1 MNKKKIEE
9 IKIKIIND
17 LMKIKE
23 KKNKLNEQ
31 EKVLAKKLIEIENKS
46 S

>member
-9 IKIKIIND
+9 IKNKIIND
-17 LMKIKE
+17 LQKIKD

-31 EKVLAKKLIEIENKS
+31 EKSLAQKLIEIESKS

>member
-1 MNKKKIEE
+1 MNKKKIDE
-9 IKIKIIND
+9 IKNKIIND
-17 LMKIKE
+17 LQKIKD

-31 EKVLAKKLIEIENKS
+31 EKLLAQKLIEIENKS